1 MLLSTI
7 VAKYYVAILM
17 SVTMP
22 NVPPQGWVHML
33 NAFDTYEECNA
44 SLEADRYGYTIVTLQ
59 TFKSIIKTVD
69 MMECLTIPD
78 IKELNED
85 LGHLSRGVEA

>member
-7 VAKYYVAILM
+7 AAKFYVAILI
-17 SVTMP
+17 SATMP

-33 NAFDTYEECNA
+33 NSFDTYKECNA
-44 SLEADRYGYTIVTLQ
+44 SLEADRYEYTIVTLQ
-59 TFKSIIKTVD
+59 TFQNIIKTVD
-69 MMECLTIPD
+69 LMVCLTISN

-85 LGHLSRGVEA
+85 LGHFPEGVGI

>member
-7 VAKYYVAILM
+7 AAKYYVAILM
-17 SVTMP
+17 SVTDP
-22 NVPPQGWVHML
+22 SVPPQGWVHML
-33 NAFDTYEECNA
+33 NAFDTYEECND

-59 TFKSIIKTVD
+59 TFKSIIKSVD
-69 MMECLTIPD
+69 MMDCLTIPD

-85 LGHLSRGVEA
+85 LGHLSRGVGV